1 MDKNLIS
8 ILEKLFDEKSS
19 IIQSWCDLMVTNSG
33 SSHAAHDVS
42 VLSTDEKSA
51 DIGTFLLASW
61 KTLLM
66 VLSKD
71 CQPVSLSPAV
81 CHKII
86 ESLIKSIRAQ
96 MTSIEEVNMRMMI
109 SLSETCLI
117 LMQRWLTR
125 VTGDSITDF
134 IDKISA
140 MLDEFAVC
148 YEVLHP
154 RARIAVF
161 GIASTAL
168 KLSMFKIDN
177 ENEVLLPL
185 LPSACVQGM

>member
-1 MDKNLIS
+1 
-8 ILEKLFDEKSS
+8 
-19 IIQSWCDLMVTNSG
+19 MVTNS
-33 SSHAAHDVS
+33 SSSTGHDTS
-42 VLSTDEKSA
+42 ILSADEKSD

-71 CQPVSLSPAV
+71 QPVSLSPGV
-81 CHKII
+81 CHKITD
-86 ESLIKSIRAQ
+86 SLIKSIRAQ
-96 MTSIEEVNMRMMI
+96 MTSIEEINMRMLI

-117 LMQRWLTR
+117 LMQRWLTKCS
-125 VTGDSITDF
+125 GDSITDF
-134 IDKISA
+134 MDKIAA

-154 RARIAVF
+154 KARIAIL

-168 KLSMFKIDN
+168 KFSMFKIDN
-177 ENEVLLPL
+177 ETETLLPL
-185 LPSACVQGM
+185 IPSACVQGKSKMNYFVL